1 MMMNDMKAYEMNEMD
16 MDSVTGGMFPAP
28 PQPEL
33 SEEAKQRIDEENEA
47 FINAVSTAWEVVK
60 YAFEVCG

>member
-1 MMMNDMKAYEMNEMD
+1 MMITDMKKNELNELE
-16 MDSVTGGMFPAP
+16 MDSVSGGMFPAP

-33 SEEAKQRIDEENEA
+33 SEEAKRRIDEENEA

-60 YAFEVCG
+60 HAFDVCG

>member
-1 MMMNDMKAYEMNEMD
+1 MMITDMKKNELE

-28 PQPEL
+28 SQPEL
-33 SEEAKQRIDEENEA
+33 SEEAKRRIDEENEA

-60 YAFEVCG
+60 HAFDVCG